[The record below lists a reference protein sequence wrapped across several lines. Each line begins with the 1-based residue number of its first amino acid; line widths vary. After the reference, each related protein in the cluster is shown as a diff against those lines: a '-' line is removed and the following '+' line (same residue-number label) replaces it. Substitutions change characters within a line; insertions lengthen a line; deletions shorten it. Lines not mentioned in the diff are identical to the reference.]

1 MQYMKNNIIAA
12 SIIIAANGKLNYHLS
27 GSNKEYSN
35 LAPTNLLLYEV
46 ALWGCANGYK
56 TFYLGGGV
64 GSGNDN
70 LYYNLKNHFI
80 DWDDEKRFY
89 IGKKIFVQ
97 NIYNELLGMRG
108 NTNFFLF
115 PQVIEDKKE

>member
-1 MQYMKNNIIAA
+1 MDKDNAEKYYYFSSNFYQSILNDLPQNAQVFYAVYENNIIAA
-12 SIIIAANGKLNYHLS
+12 SIILAANGKLNYHLS
-27 GSNKEYSN
+27 GSIKEYSN

-70 LYYNLKNHFI
+70 LYKFKKSFYRL
-80 DWDDEKRFY
+80 DDEKRF
-89 IGKKIFVQ
+89 
-97 NIYNELLGMRG
+97 
-108 NTNFFLF
+108 
-115 PQVIEDKKE
+115 